1 MNRLEKTEDSI
12 DKRGKIEKNRRA
24 RDLCRVVME
33 VGKWFIVLWLLWPLR
48 SASAAPINMIRAVLG
63 VLLFIIFAGKLFYDT
78 IIMGILKQRRMSVK
92 QDILAM
98 IGMIVVLGFVVGLL
112 ILFVGFVLIEIFRAS

>member
-12 DKRGKIEKNRRA
+12 DKRGEIDKKRRA
-24 RDLCRVVME
+24 IDLCHVVVE

-48 SASAAPINMIRAVLG
+48 RASAAPINMIRVVLG

-78 IIMGILKQRRMSVK
+78 VIMGILKQRRMSVK

-112 ILFVGFVLIEIFRAS
+112 MLFVGYVLIEIFRAS